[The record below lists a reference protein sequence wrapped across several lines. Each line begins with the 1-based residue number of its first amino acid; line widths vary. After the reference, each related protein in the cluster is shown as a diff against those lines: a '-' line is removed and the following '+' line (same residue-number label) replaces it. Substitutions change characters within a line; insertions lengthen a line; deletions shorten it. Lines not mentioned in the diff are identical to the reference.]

1 MDTRDAA
8 RRWADTWRENWISR
22 TTEPI
27 AALYSPTGRYATA
40 PFRQPRIG
48 PAGATAYL
56 EAAFAEESDIRA
68 WFGEPIVDGDR
79 ASVQWWAS
87 FVENGE
93 EATYAG
99 TSNLHFDS
107 DGLVVDQWDSWSRA
121 DGRLEPPPG
130 WGKADV

>member
-1 MDTRDAA
+1 VDTRDAA

-56 EAAFAEESDIRA
+56 EPAFAEESDIRA

-79 ASVQWWAS
+79 ASVEWWAALR
-87 FVENGE
+87 EAGE
-93 EATYAG
+93 EVTLAG
-99 TSNLHFDS
+99 TSVLRFDA
-107 DGLVVDQWDSWSRA
+107 DGLVAAQRDTWNMTA
-121 DGRLEPPPG
+121 GRREPPDG
-130 WGKADV
+130 WGR